1 MARAS
6 RCLRW
11 AIFYLPLTICHVWRL
26 YHLKAVVMHQRGGPE
41 VLRYEDFP
49 TPEPMPGEAL
59 VRVRACGL
67 NHLDVFTRRGEQGR
81 RVKLPHILGV
91 ETAGEIAALGKGATD
106 LNVGDRV
113 VSGPGIWCGRCE
125 FCQAGQE
132 NMCAERL
139 IVGVDVYGGYA
150 EYIKLPAYALAPLPK
165 SVSFEQGAATL
176 VAFGTAWHMLVDR
189 AALAAGETIL
199 VLAAGSG
206 VGMAAVQIG
215 KYLGARVIATASTDD
230 KLARACDLGADETIN
245 YAQQPR
251 FARAVRRLT
260 EGRGVDVVI
269 EHVGTHTWKDSV
281 TALAI
286 GGRLVTCGSTTGRWG
301 ETDLWSLF
309 AKQATILGSFSS
321 TQANFRTVLQLAGE
335 GKLEPVIDSVL
346 PLSAAAEAHRRLEAR
361 QVFGKIVLQP

>member
-1 MARAS
+1 
-6 RCLRW
+6 
-11 AIFYLPLTICHVWRL
+11 
-26 YHLKAVVMHQRGGPE
+26 MHQRGGPE

-49 TPEPMPGEAL
+49 TPEPGPGEAL
-59 VRVRACGL
+59 VRVRACAL

-81 RVKLPHILGV
+81 RVKLPHILGI
-91 ETAGEIAALGKGATD
+91 ETAGEVAALGAEVTS
-106 LNVGDRV
+106 LSVGDRV
-113 VSGPGIWCGRCE
+113 VSGPGIWCGRCQ

-150 EYIKLPAYALAPLPK
+150 EYIKLPAYALAPLPENIP
-165 SVSFEQGAATL
+165 FEEGAAAL
-176 VAFGTAWHMLVDR
+176 IAFGTAWHMLVDR
-189 AALAAGETIL
+189 AGLAAGETLL

-206 VGMAAVQIG
+206 VGMAAVQVG
-215 KYLGARVIATASTDD
+215 KYLGARVMATASSDD
-230 KLARACDLGADETIN
+230 KLARARSLGADETIN
-245 YAQQPR
+245 YAREPR
-251 FARAVRRLT
+251 FARAVRKLT
-260 EGRGVDVVI
+260 DGRGADVVL
-269 EHVGTHTWKDSV
+269 EHVGTDTWKDSV

-309 AKQATILGSFSS
+309 AKQAALLGSFSS
-321 TQANFRTVLQLAGE
+321 TQANFRTVLRLVGE
-335 GKLEPVIDSVL
+335 GKFKAVIDSVL

>member
-1 MARAS
+1 
-6 RCLRW
+6 
-11 AIFYLPLTICHVWRL
+11 
-26 YHLKAVVMHQRGGPE
+26 MHRRGGPE

-49 TPEPMPGEAL
+49 TPEPGPGEVL

-91 ETAGEIAALGKGATD
+91 ETAGEVAALGQGVTE
-106 LNVGDRV
+106 LRLGQRV

-125 FCQAGQE
+125 FCRAGQE

-139 IVGVDVYGGYA
+139 IVGVDVHGGYA
-150 EYIKLPAYALAPLPK
+150 EYIKLPAYTLAPLPE

-189 AALAAGETIL
+189 AALKPGETLL

-206 VGMAAVQIG
+206 VGMAAVQVGIH
-215 KYLGARVIATASTDD
+215 LGARVIATASTDD
-230 KLARACDLGADETIN
+230 KLARAHDLGADETIN
-245 YAQQPR
+245 YTRQPR
-251 FARAVRRLT
+251 FARAVRKLT
-260 EGRGVDVVI
+260 DGRGADVVF
-269 EHVGTHTWKDSV
+269 EHVGADTWKDSV
-281 TALAI
+281 AALAI

-301 ETDLWSLF
+301 KTDLWSLF

-321 TQANFRTVLQLAGE
+321 TRANFHTVLRLVGE
-335 GKLEPVIDSVL
+335 GQLQPVIDSVL
-346 PLSAAAEAHRRLEAR
+346 PLSAAEEAHRRLEAR
-361 QVFGKIVLQP
+361 QVFGKIVLRP